1 MDTAVGASCPSASG
15 WDQPMGGSD
24 EAREQEEREMG
35 LSVPLVALLLDPEE
49 AVAQDLYEK
58 LQLWSDSLS

>member
-1 MDTAVGASCPSASG
+1 
-15 WDQPMGGSD
+15 MGGSD
-24 EAREQEEREMG
+24 EAREREEREMG
-35 LSVPLVALLLDPEE
+35 SSVPLVALLLDPEE